1 MFRYMII
8 MLLLL
13 TISCNDNS
21 SESSS
26 SIDGDQ
32 INFAAILNPPPLPEL
47 KQDMFE
53 KTIEFQNRVQKYR
66 VDRMQLFDESLAKF
80 NLSGMDGDRRYQAGV
95 VSLTDY
101 DADKEIFYF
110 EIKWQA
116 KWVKQFFTDFPY
128 EKQKQIK
135 IAPEEAKALWNAGK
149 EKPFFILVN
158 RLDDRSII
166 SNAIVRGEKKSWYIF
181 NLKKEISDSLKDGSF
196 APEMVVIPAGSFRM
210 GDIDKKPVH
219 TSVEKFAMSKYEVTV
234 GDFQKF
240 VNVTGYKTD
249 AEKQGTCYTYKDE
262 KWSNYKGINWRNPNY
277 YQNNN
282 HPAVCISFND
292 AIAYAKWLSQ
302 QTGEVYRLS
311 TEAEW
316 EYAAR
321 AGTETSRYWGNDPD
335 FACSYAN
342 VHDNI
347 SKQNN
352 GLSSTPHNCTDG
364 YVKTAPVGSFKANQF
379 GLFDMLG
386 NVWEWTCSEYE
397 KIYNGKEKQCVKKS
411 NSLVMRSSSW
421 FDDPETV
428 RSANRDGFSP
438 TNSFDDSGFRLV
450 RDLTL

>member
-1 MFRYMII
+1 MQASLGSLVVYATAPNTSALGSERKRNSVYTQYLVRALKTRSNLSVSD
-8 MLLLL
+8 ML
-13 TISCNDNS
+13 TYVTNKVAGETNNQQIPWQSGSMKDIFCFSRCGS
-21 SESSS
+21 SE
-26 SIDGDQ
+26 Q
-32 INFAAILNPPPLPEL
+32 QAAEITRI
-47 KQDMFE
+47 K
-53 KTIEFQNRVQKYR
+53 
-66 VDRMQLFDESLAKF
+66 
-80 NLSGMDGDRRYQAGV
+80 
-95 VSLTDY
+95 
-101 DADKEIFYF
+101 KE
-110 EIKWQA
+110 QS
-116 KWVKQFFTDFPY
+116 D
-128 EKQKQIK
+128 K
-135 IAPEEAKALWNAGK
+135 IARRDAKIANLEAQLRVSKQQQTIIPTPTFIKPKPVFSNNLVAGK
-149 EKPFFILVN
+149 VFRD
-158 RLDDRSII
+158 RLRD
-166 SNAIVRGEKKSWYIF
+166 G
-181 NLKKEISDSLKDGSF
+181 NLGPK
-196 APEMVVIPAGSFRM
+196 MVVIPAGSFRM
-210 GDIDKKPVH
+210 GDIQGGGYNDEKPVH
-219 TSVEKFAMSKYEVTV
+219 TSSVEKFAMSKYEVAV
-234 GDFQKF
+234 GDFKKF

-249 AEKQGTCYTYKDE
+249 AEKRDSCFTYKDE
-262 KWSNYKGINWRNPNY
+262 KWSGYKGINWRNLNY

-302 QTGEVYRLS
+302 QTGEVYRLP

-321 AGTETSRYWGNDPD
+321 AGTETLRYWGNDPD

-352 GLSSTPHNCTDG
+352 GLSSIPHNCTDG

-411 NSLVMRSSSW
+411 KSLVMRSSSW

-450 RDLTL
+450 RILTL